1 MRTLHDLIA
10 GSTWGRALD
19 DDERARVIAETFE
32 RRVPADGYLARAGE
46 PSEHWI
52 GIIDGL
58 AKMSLSSA
66 DGRITTLTGLGPG
79 AWFGE
84 GSVLKRE
91 IRRYDAVALRPTRI
105 ALVPCATFMRL
116 RESSLPFN
124 HYLQHLMNARLGLF
138 IGMLEYDRL
147 LDVDARVARCLAS
160 LFNPD
165 LYPDPSTHLE
175 LRQHEIGLLCGASR
189 QRTNAA
195 LQALQRAGLIR
206 VETRGV
212 TVLDLAGLRGFRPH
226 ESKA

>member
-1 MRTLHDLIA
+1 MIA
-10 GSTWGRALD
+10 GSTWGRALG
-19 DDERARVIAETFE
+19 DDERARVMAEAFE
-32 RRVPADGYLARAGE
+32 RRVPEEGYLARAGE

-105 ALVPCATFMRL
+105 ALVPCATFMWL
-116 RESSLPFN
+116 RERSLPFN
-124 HYLQHLMNARLGLF
+124 HYLQHLMNARIGLF

-165 LYPDPSTHLE
+165 LYPHPSNYLE
-175 LRQHEIGLLCGASR
+175 VSQHEIGLLCGTSR
-189 QRTNAA
+189 QRTNGA

-212 TVLDLAGLRGFRPH
+212 TVLDVGGLRGYIP
-226 ESKA
+226 AT